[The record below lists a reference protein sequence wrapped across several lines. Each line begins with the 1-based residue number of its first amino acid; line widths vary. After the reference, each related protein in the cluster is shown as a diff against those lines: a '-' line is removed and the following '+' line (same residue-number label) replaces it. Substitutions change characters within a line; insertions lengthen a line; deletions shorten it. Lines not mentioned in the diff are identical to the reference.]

1 MPEDQH
7 EGWSGELEA
16 DELQGWPS
24 TGDRPFQP
32 ATPAHRPVDVAGAR
46 YVGFASHLYLLGYR
60 RAAELLLPELTSR
73 SNPQLVF
80 PFLFLWRQ
88 HIELSLKYVI
98 ELARRVHGETGN
110 VHGHRLPDLWRE
122 CRRLLEIDETADE
135 VLSTY
140 DAIDLIVADL
150 EVADPN
156 SVQSR
161 YAEGETPDFLVKSL
175 AKVPDGFDAAHFEAV
190 LTKVSFFF
198 DCVQTDYKHR
208 LEIT

>member
-1 MPEDQH
+1 
-7 EGWSGELEA
+7 
-16 DELQGWPS
+16 
-24 TGDRPFQP
+24 
-32 ATPAHRPVDVAGAR
+32 VDVAGAR

-98 ELARRVHGETGN
+98 ELARRVHGEAGN
-110 VHGHRLPDLWRE
+110 GVHGHKLPSLWRE
-122 CRRLLEIDETADE
+122 CRRLLELDDTADE
-135 VLSTY
+135 VRSTY
-140 DAIDLIVADL
+140 DAVGLIVADL
-150 EVADPN
+150 EAADPN
-156 SVQSR
+156 SVHSR
-161 YAEGETPDFLVKSL
+161 YAEGETQDFLVTSL
-175 AKVPDGFDAAHFEAV
+175 AQVPDGFNAEHFEAV

-208 LEIT
+208 LE